1 MTNPRRVLTAA
12 AVTAAVLAS
21 GYGAWTY
28 AQSCDQSA
36 AFRLY
41 AGSYMDSM
49 LNPPKAEDV
58 EFFTQSSGVPNI
70 MILLDNSGSMNRLP
84 PNGPGFLGGTAPPSG
99 KANAGCGATLTGPG
113 TMLSA
118 VANRVYSSPC
128 GTALTA
134 GVIGAPFDP
143 ARDYAMEA
151 SVCPKWSNAGKTT
164 GNPGYDP
171 DWYCPSDSSGTATTC
186 NGHVNLFP
194 KNLVFHD
201 VIVDDS
207 TPAIEDGWDYQ
218 ALYPYKVSGNNPA
231 TVAAFCADLES
242 KGIIADD
249 AVCNTCMTTKGW
261 FYDGRLLNA
270 NMDSIQVNG
279 FPSIWYTGAYLS
291 FYPPKFVVA
300 RKVLK
305 DTVSDFSKVRA
316 SIATFEGNGARIVQ
330 PFNPSCA
337 MPDSSFD
344 SNRTTYMN
352 ALDSIAFGSGTP
364 LAKALLDVG
373 KYYHSKPLPW
383 FNNAWETTRNS
394 SLSETYN
401 ANSYAICYS
410 CQVSSVIV
418 VTDGVPKV
426 GDDGCSSPNP
436 MLPNGKV
443 TTLADAQAGKFAGDV
458 NTSVMPTCPIGSSS
472 VGGISTTDCP
482 ECGYFGAAEDW
493 KNNFTRV
500 SWYLHNFDLRK
511 NDESTKDCLFN
522 GGRQTLDVY
531 AIGFNNTFTPGAEA
545 VLANAAKVGG
555 GISVTASNSGEM
567 RQALTQIQEVINT
580 RATSFSVAT
589 LSTLQSQAGHSVIV
603 PRFDPAKGPFWDGHL
618 FRFELYSEF
627 VNLCIPNTA
636 TDIDCD
642 GTCGGVFL
650 QDKLG
655 HFIQEDGTGSF
666 KVNEPDRP
674 SCSESACG
682 AGNCGL
688 PGGADATPWWD
699 SGVLLRDRSWK
710 ARYVY
715 TVVDNVPDGR
725 LDASDQ
731 EFRLVDDDATAVK
744 LVPYLNLVG
753 TPVCTRLAADIGLAG
768 DPTTAAAIVVDTTY
782 VACAKEIIRFA
793 LGADVL
799 NSMNRTGTDYPP
811 RASTTGAVDR
821 SLLKDRNWKLGDI
834 FHSSPVVVDPPSPS
848 DGILCPRGLSRQCI
862 PSLWATPVLG
872 SDYGAFGNAYDGYS
886 KSSAYKTRRK
896 MVVVG
901 ANDGMVHAFN
911 GGQWLNLQDDPLT
924 TGIDES
930 KPPFGGYYE
939 RANAGDELWAFIPP
953 DQLAKLHLMLGTV
966 HYVFVDGTPMVRD
979 VWVDGTANTLHS
991 ATTKDDT
998 KQPWEFHTVAVMNER
1013 RGGVHHFALDITDAF
1028 QQDGSSPPKFLW
1040 LYPQPD
1046 DPRLLTAGE
1055 GYSDFLPTP
1064 PPIGPVRVKA
1074 DATTGLPRASVTP
1087 TTVDATGAS
1096 VPYHERWIAF
1106 LSGGFDPQYLRGRGV
1121 HMVDVWTGEEIFDF
1135 SYPMSMTGVAAADP
1149 RRALRYPVPAT
1160 VAMVQWGRGARS
1172 TASFANE
1179 GYFDT
1184 ATFGDAGGQLWVLR
1198 FNDPA
1203 VLDASTKL
1211 ATNWFGGRVFQM
1223 GGKGSTLLC
1232 TNEPFFYITAN
1243 VSLPTDGTLRV
1254 LAGTG
1259 DRYNLLDQYGGTC
1272 GPDNIRACLQRGC
1285 TVAEV
1290 ATSNATTSPGVGN
1303 RQSGLSASNCTTL
1316 TGTDALTSSTSCPIV
1331 GNTKVAITSCPGSGS
1346 TPRATTKDLQYTC
1359 TSATG
1364 GGGCVPTAAAPN
1376 TGTVLQLDD
1385 SSNVLTQ
1392 LNKYYSVRV
1401 FELTGSRSV
1410 FATAA
1415 QAAAYD
1421 VARLTDSDLVAI
1433 DGASTNPTTLSDA
1446 SGNGWVLSFN
1456 NAPTVSIGEVDYS
1469 VSRPDERV
1477 SSTSAVAANCTFW
1490 NTTQTV
1496 SAATGKVG
1504 GNCFVSS
1511 CKQLNRRVHY
1521 LYGADVTTGGLCGLT
1536 DPVTLLPIRA
1546 TKAVA
1551 LVPPPAPQYTI
1562 FVNQKGQVQVG
1573 LTSVNTEIGA
1583 KNIQQGQAVD
1593 PATVLEMLDVPRS
1606 LHDCRHSDPAG
1617 ASPTNC
1623 K

>member
-1 MTNPRRVLTAA
+1 
-12 AVTAAVLAS
+12 
-21 GYGAWTY
+21 
-28 AQSCDQSA
+28 
-36 AFRLY
+36 
-41 AGSYMDSM
+41 
-49 LNPPKAEDV
+49 
-58 EFFTQSSGVPNI
+58 
-70 MILLDNSGSMNRLP
+70 
-84 PNGPGFLGGTAPPSG
+84 
-99 KANAGCGATLTGPG
+99 
-113 TMLSA
+113 
-118 VANRVYSSPC
+118 
-128 GTALTA
+128 
-134 GVIGAPFDP
+134 
-143 ARDYAMEA
+143 
-151 SVCPKWSNAGKTT
+151 
-164 GNPGYDP
+164 
-171 DWYCPSDSSGTATTC
+171 
-186 NGHVNLFP
+186 
-194 KNLVFHD
+194 
-201 VIVDDS
+201 
-207 TPAIEDGWDYQ
+207 
-218 ALYPYKVSGNNPA
+218 
-231 TVAAFCADLES
+231 
-242 KGIIADD
+242 
-249 AVCNTCMTTKGW
+249 MTTKGW
-261 FYDGRLLNA
+261 FYDGRLLDA
-270 NMDSIQVNG
+270 NMDSIAVND
-279 FPSIWYTGAYLS
+279 FPSIWYTGAYLN

-330 PFNPSCA
+330 PFNPTCA
-337 MPDSSFD
+337 MPDSNFD

-383 FNNAWETTRNS
+383 FNNAWENTRDS

-426 GDDGCSSPNP
+426 GDDGCSSPSP

-482 ECGYFGAAEDW
+482 ECGYFGASEDW

-511 NDESTKDCLFN
+511 NDEATKDCQFN
-522 GGRQTLDVY
+522 GGRQTLDIY

-555 GISVTASNSGEM
+555 GISVTASNSSEM

-627 VNLCIPNTA
+627 VNHCIPNTA

-715 TVVDNVPDGR
+715 TVVDDVVDGR
-725 LDASDQ
+725 LDASDH

-872 SDYGAFGNAYDGYS
+872 SDYGANGNAYDGYS

-953 DQLAKLHLMLGTV
+953 DQLAKLHLMLGNV

-1028 QQDGSSPPKFLW
+1028 QQDGSSAPKFLW
-1040 LYPQPD
+1040 LYPQPG

-1285 TVAEV
+1285 TVTEA
-1290 ATSNATTSPGVGN
+1290 ATSNSHDLPGRGQPSERPLRLELHGAHRHRRADLLRQLPDRRQHQGGHHRLPGNRLHRPRHHQGPPVHVHERHGRRRMRPDGGRAQRGHDPPARRLEQRAHAAQQVLLGPGLRAHRQPIACSPPRRRRPPTTSP
-1303 RQSGLSASNCTTL
+1303 ASPTPTWWRS
-1316 TGTDALTSSTSCPIV
+1316 TGRAPI
-1331 GNTKVAITSCPGSGS
+1331 
-1346 TPRATTKDLQYTC
+1346 
-1359 TSATG
+1359 
-1364 GGGCVPTAAAPN
+1364 
-1376 TGTVLQLDD
+1376 
-1385 SSNVLTQ
+1385 
-1392 LNKYYSVRV
+1392 
-1401 FELTGSRSV
+1401 
-1410 FATAA
+1410 
-1415 QAAAYD
+1415 
-1421 VARLTDSDLVAI
+1421 
-1433 DGASTNPTTLSDA
+1433 PTTLSDA

-1496 SAATGKVG
+1496 SAAAGRVG
-1504 GNCFVSS
+1504 GNCFVSN
-1511 CKQLNRRVHY
+1511 CKQLNRRIHY

-1536 DPVTLLPIRA
+1536 DPVTLLPVRA